1 MRKLLTLTSTLLA
14 VTAPSVAQSNELAGV
29 RAAADKV
36 VKRARADGA
45 GLTVFRGSRE
55 LHRSVH
61 GDFASDEQVAIAS
74 ASRWLAVATILT
86 LVDDGTIK
94 LHHPVSRYVDEF
106 QRDDRRRM
114 TLRQCLACTT
124 GLPAD
129 MDDRMRG
136 WDMDKFAEEVARK
149 GLRSQPGSAFRESD
163 LGFQVAALAAVRA
176 SGMGWHDL
184 FRSRIGDRL
193 GMRDTHFGGLHPI
206 ASEPGEAALP
216 WVASG
221 AVSTLSDYTRFV
233 RMLLADGRWHGEQ
246 VMSKKSIDDMLRDQV
261 QPLVDVRSPYPRVDD
276 ARYGFGTWIER
287 DGDEIVRFTAPGAL
301 GFTPWIA
308 PDRSYGGVFAV
319 ESKGAVVDRQL
330 RFVRRAVAA
339 AAVSPAVV
347 GTSETVAMRH
357 GGRERRYHLHVPPHD
372 NFQQGLPLLVVL
384 HGGESDGA
392 SAREVTRLDRLGIDH
407 GFVVAFPDGTGKV
420 AGAGLTWNAG
430 DVGTYAA
437 RRDIDDVG
445 FCKAVVADIRDRV
458 VIDTDRVF
466 VTGHSNGAMMCHRL
480 AREAADVFK
489 GIAPVAGA
497 MNCDDVPS
505 NTPLAVMMI
514 HGTRDEHVRL
524 AGGEGLTSRGR
535 RPRVDA
541 PMTAAQE
548 YYVAR
553 NGLVDYAQEAERDG
567 VHVTKYSTKR
577 GDGDASPVWVVTLQ
591 GGRHA
596 WPGARVRPPELRD
609 RPYPWPA
616 SQAIL
621 EFFYSVGT
629 GALQDRLTPSTPR

>member
-1 MRKLLTLTSTLLA
+1 MRKLLTLSLTLLA
-14 VTAPSVAQSNELAGV
+14 AVLPLAAQSNELDGV
-29 RAAADKV
+29 RAAAEKV

-61 GDFASDEQVAIAS
+61 GEFASDERIPIGS

-94 LHHPVSRYVDEF
+94 LHHPVARYVDEF
-106 QRDDRRRM
+106 QRDDRRYM
-114 TLRQCLACTT
+114 TLRQCLACTA
-124 GLPAD
+124 GLPND
-129 MDDRMRG
+129 MGERMRG
-136 WDMDKFAEEVARK
+136 WDMDTFAEEVSRK
-149 GLRSQPGSAFRESD
+149 GLRTQPGSAFREGD

-176 SGMGWHDL
+176 SGMGWHEL
-184 FRSRIGDRL
+184 FRARIADPL
-193 GMRDTHFGGLHPI
+193 GMRDTRFGSYEPVAGD
-206 ASEPGEAALP
+206 PGEASLP

-233 RMLLADGRWHGEQ
+233 RMLLADGRWHGAQ
-246 VMSKKSIDDMLRDQV
+246 ILSKKSIDDMLRDQV
-261 QPLVDVRSPYPRVDD
+261 QPLVDVRSPSERVDE

-287 DGDEIVRFTAPGAL
+287 DGDEIVRFSAPGAF

-308 PDRSYGGVFAV
+308 SDRSYGGVFAV
-319 ESKGAVVDRQL
+319 QANGDVVDRQL
-330 RFVRRAVAA
+330 RFVRRAVAS

-357 GGRERRYHLHVPPHD
+357 DGRDRRYHLHVPPHD
-372 NFQQGLPLLVVL
+372 DFQQGLPLLVVL
-384 HGGESDGA
+384 HGGEGSGA
-392 SAREVTRLDRLGIDH
+392 GAREVTGFDRLGVDH
-407 GFVVAFPDGTGKV
+407 GFVVAFPDGTGKLS
-420 AGAGLTWNAG
+420 GKGLTWNAG

-437 RRDIDDVG
+437 RQDIDDVG
-445 FCKAVVADIRDRV
+445 FCKAVVDDIRQRV
-458 VIDTDRVF
+458 VIDPDRVF
-466 VTGHSNGAMMCHRL
+466 VTGHSDGGMMCHRL

-514 HGTRDEHVRL
+514 HGTRDERVRL
-524 AGGEGLTSRGR
+524 EGGEGYAARGR

-541 PMTAAQE
+541 PMAAATE

-567 VHVTKYSTKR
+567 VHVTKYATKK
-577 GDGDASPVWVVTLQ
+577 GEGDASPVWVVTLR

-596 WPGARVRPPELRD
+596 WPGARVRPPELREQ
-609 RPYPWPA
+609 PYPWPA

>member
-1 MRKLLTLTSTLLA
+1 MRKLLTISSTLFAAALSLA
-14 VTAPSVAQSNELAGV
+14 AQSNELDGV
-29 RAAADKV
+29 RSAADKV
-36 VKRARADGA
+36 VKRANADGA

-61 GDFASDEQVAIAS
+61 GEFASDERIPIAA

-94 LHHPVSRYVDEF
+94 LHHPVARYVEEF
-106 QRDDRRRM
+106 GRADRRYM

-124 GLPAD
+124 GLPTD
-129 MDDRMRG
+129 MNDRMRG
-136 WDMDKFAEEVARK
+136 WDMDRFAEEVARK
-149 GLRSQPGSAFRESD
+149 GLRTQPGSAFHESD
-163 LGFQVAALAAVRA
+163 VGFQVAALAAVRA

-184 FRSRIGDRL
+184 FRDRIADRL
-193 GMRDTHFGGLHPI
+193 GMRDTRFGSLHPL
-206 ASEPGEAALP
+206 AGDPGETALP

-246 VMSKKSIDDMLRDQV
+246 VLSKKSIDGMLRDQV
-261 QPLVDVRSPYPRVDD
+261 QPLVDVRSPSSRVDK

-287 DGDEIVRFTAPGAL
+287 DGDEVVRFSAPGAF

-308 PDRSYGGVFAV
+308 ADRLYGGVFAV
-319 ESKGAVVDRQL
+319 ESRGEVVDRQL
-330 RFVRRAVAA
+330 RFVRRAVASA
-339 AAVSPAVV
+339 AASPAVV

-357 GGRERRYHLHVPPHD
+357 GGRQRRYHLHVPPHD
-372 NFQQGLPLLVVL
+372 DFQRGLPLLVVL
-384 HGGESDGA
+384 HGGGGSGA
-392 SAREVTRLDRLGIDH
+392 SAREITGLDHLGVDH
-407 GFVVAFPDGTGKV
+407 GFVVAFPDGTGKL
-420 AGAGLTWNAG
+420 AGKDLTWNAG

-458 VIDTDRVF
+458 AIDTDRVF
-466 VTGHSNGAMMCHRL
+466 VTGHSNGGMMCHRL

-497 MNCDDVPS
+497 MNCADTPS
-505 NTPLAVMMI
+505 NVPLAVMMI
-514 HGTRDEHVRL
+514 HGTRDDRVRL
-524 AGGEGLTSRGR
+524 EGGEGFSDRGR
-535 RPRVDA
+535 KPRVDV
-541 PMTAAQE
+541 PMAAATE

-553 NGLVDYAQEAERDG
+553 NGLVDYAQDAERDG
-567 VHVTKYSTKR
+567 VHVTKYAIKK
-577 GDGDASPVWVVTLQ
+577 GEGDASPVWVVTLR

-596 WPGARVRPPELRD
+596 WPGARVRPRD
-609 RPYPWPA
+609 LGDQPYAWPA

>member
-1 MRKLLTLTSTLLA
+1 MRKLLALSSTFLAAALT
-14 VTAPSVAQSNELAGV
+14 AQSNELDGV
-29 RAAADKV
+29 RSAAEKV

-45 GLTVFRGSRE
+45 GLTVFRGIRE

-61 GDFASDEQVAIAS
+61 GEFASDERIPIAS
-74 ASRWLAVATILT
+74 ASRWLTVATILT

-94 LHHPVSRYVDEF
+94 LHHPVSRYVEEF

-124 GLPAD
+124 GLPDD
-129 MDDRMRG
+129 MNGRMRG
-136 WDMDKFAEEVARK
+136 WDMDRFAKEAARR
-149 GLRSQPGSAFRESD
+149 GLRTQPGSAFRESEV
-163 LGFQVAALAAVRA
+163 GFQVAALAAVRA
-176 SGMGWHDL
+176 SGMGWHEL
-184 FRSRIGDRL
+184 FRERIADRL
-193 GMRDTHFGGLHPI
+193 GMRDTRFGGLHPLGGD
-206 ASEPGEAALP
+206 AGEAALP

-246 VMSKKSIDDMLRDQV
+246 VLSKKSVDAMLRDQV
-261 QPLVDVRSPYPRVDD
+261 QPLVDVRSPFARVDD
-276 ARYGFGTWIER
+276 ARYGLGTWIER
-287 DGDEIVRFTAPGAL
+287 DGDEVVRFTSPGAF

-319 ESKGAVVDRQL
+319 DGNGDVVDRQL
-330 RFVRRAVAA
+330 RFVRRAVAS

-357 GGRERRYHLHVPPHD
+357 GGRARRYHLHVPPHD
-372 NFQQGLPLLVVL
+372 DDQQGLPLLVVL
-384 HGGESDGA
+384 HGDEGSGA
-392 SAREVTRLDRLGIDH
+392 TARDVTGLDRLGIDH
-407 GFVVAFPDGTGKV
+407 GFVVAFPDGLGRIAGK
-420 AGAGLTWNAG
+420 GLSWNAG
-430 DVGTYAA
+430 DIGNYAA
-437 RRDIDDVG
+437 RNDIDDVD

-458 VIDTDRVF
+458 AIDTDRVF
-466 VTGHSNGAMMCHRL
+466 VTGHSTGGMMCHRL

-505 NTPLAVMMI
+505 NTPVAVMMI
-514 HGTRDEHVRL
+514 HGTRDHRVPLE
-524 AGGEGLTSRGR
+524 GGEGLTDRGR
-535 RPRVDA
+535 KPRVDA
-541 PMTAAQE
+541 PMTEATE

-553 NGLVDYAQEAERDG
+553 NGLVDYAEEASRDG
-567 VHVTKYSTKR
+567 VHVTKYATKK
-577 GDGDASPVWVVTLQ
+577 GAGDASPVWVVTLQ

-609 RPYPWPA
+609 QPYPWPA